1 MRSKLDATK
10 VLWHET
16 KLETLFSCG
25 CETSFSLNFKFGFE
39 LVITIQQVF

>member
-16 KLETLFSCG
+16 KLETPFSRG
-25 CETSFSLNFKFGFE
+25 CKTNFSLDFKFW
-39 LVITIQQVF
+39 L